1 MKVCGVELQ
10 GNEAII
16 CILSLSDSLFEV
28 SPCRVQRLVV
38 ADSYDSAQMKAFQFS
53 FVKLMQDYNV
63 DRVIIR
69 QREMRGKFAGSAVG
83 FKLEAALQLSPD
95 LNLRLMSSSQRK
107 ESLKAHP
114 LHIPFKETELKQFQ
128 EAAFIKA
135 FSYLNNPF

>member
-1 MKVCGVELQ
+1 
-10 GNEAII
+10 
-16 CILSLSDSLFEV
+16 
-28 SPCRVQRLVV
+28 
-38 ADSYDSAQMKAFQFS
+38 MKAFQFS

-69 QREMRGKFAGSAVG
+69 QREMKGKFAGGAVG

-95 LNLRLMSSSQRK
+95 LNLRFMSSSQRK

-128 EAAFIKA
+128 EPAFTTA
-135 FSYLNNPF
+135 FAYLNNPY